1 MEGLKN
7 FENWQSVE
15 RRGQIVCDCRAREVV
30 VEIGWG
36 IPEYRTIKF
45 EPARGERCNKSSKFE
60 MPSLTG
66 SAGERPGRPGSPGRW
81 GIATE
86 YGELKCLSRPGTGAR
101 ARGPGG
107 LTD

>member
-1 MEGLKN
+1 MEGLKK
-7 FENWQSVE
+7 FENWQSDE

-30 VEIGWG
+30 AVIEWG
-36 IPEYRTIKF
+36 IPKYSAIKF
-45 EPARGERCNKSSKFE
+45 EPARGGRCNESSKIE

-66 SAGERPGRPGSPGRW
+66 DAGERPGRPGSPDRW

-107 LTD
+107 RTD